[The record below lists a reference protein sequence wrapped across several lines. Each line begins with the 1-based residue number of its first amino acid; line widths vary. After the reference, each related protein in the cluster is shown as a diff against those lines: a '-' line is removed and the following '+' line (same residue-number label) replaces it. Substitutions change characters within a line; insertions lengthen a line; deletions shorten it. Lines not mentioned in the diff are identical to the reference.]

1 MADSTRRPGRPG
13 LDQASGSPTASVH
26 LKLPAQVYDDVYKLA
41 QRQRGSTVQDV
52 IRLSV
57 KRLLASD
64 RGGTL

>member
-1 MADSTRRPGRPG
+1 
-13 LDQASGSPTASVH
+13 VH